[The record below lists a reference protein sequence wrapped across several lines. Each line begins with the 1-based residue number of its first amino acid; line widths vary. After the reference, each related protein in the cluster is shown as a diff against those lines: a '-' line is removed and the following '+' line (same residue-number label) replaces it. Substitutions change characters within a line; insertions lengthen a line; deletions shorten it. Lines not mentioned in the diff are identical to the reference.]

1 MYSHSYKLVRVV
13 SVLICCWLAIGTF
26 SSLHAQMAAVVNSLV
41 DDIHSYPY
49 DNPDT
54 ELDESTDGV
63 CSDEFGRC
71 TIRAAVEEGNYINQ
85 PVNLTFSVSGT
96 INLISDIA
104 PYDGSSINGNN
115 QITLSGM
122 IPLVLGNGNTVQG
135 LKISGAMVGITVQG
149 NNNIV
154 GVIGGNYNE
163 IVNCADAI
171 VIAGTGNKIYNN
183 FIGIT
188 AHDDLQPNQVGILI
202 SEGDN
207 EIGKDAIGASNI
219 ICGNSNS
226 GIIIGFGTGNIV
238 EGNYIGTNISGQS
251 GLGNTIGIAI
261 NSDKN
266 LIGGSGTFSFNTI
279 SGNQIGIAI
288 TAAPPD
294 TYADQNL
301 IVNNI
306 IGLSSLQDSVIPNNH
321 GISISNG
328 VTNTK
333 IYDNVI
339 AGNTSTGI
347 GIFAY
352 DDVSYTSGHLI
363 YRNRIG
369 VNKNDVNYPNG
380 TGISLYGNVADVT
393 IGTDEINNY
402 IPNTIV
408 GNEETGLE
416 IKSYFGYSP
425 NEIVFR
431 KNIIYQNGLINLF
444 VDSLSNLGLDPPS
457 GLSFIANTLSGLHLL
472 PGMVIDVYKANRFE
486 IAASAYEWL
495 GSTTTN
501 ATGIFSFIINDPS
514 VEAIAVTATNPL
526 AGMTSG
532 FARLN
537 IVTAVENENNIP
549 TEFSIDQNFPNP
561 FNPSTRIR
569 YSIPYGKVE
578 RSRVTL
584 KVFDVL
590 GNEVATLVNEE
601 KPAGSYEID
610 FNTDELSSGV
620 YFYRMTAGKFTEMKK
635 MILLR

>member
-1 MYSHSYKLVRVV
+1 
-13 SVLICCWLAIGTF
+13 
-26 SSLHAQMAAVVNSLV
+26 MAAVVNSLA

-54 ELDESTDGV
+54 PLDESTDGI

-71 TIRAAVEEGNYINQ
+71 TIRAAVEEANNINQ
-85 PVNLTFSVSGT
+85 PIHLTFSVSGT
-96 INLISDIA
+96 INLMSDIA

-115 QITLSGM
+115 QITLTGLAALTLM
-122 IPLVLGNGNTVQG
+122 NGNTIQG
-135 LKISGAMVGITVQG
+135 LKISGAMAGITVQG
-149 NNNIV
+149 NNNNV

-163 IVNCADAI
+163 IVNCANAI
-171 VIAGTGNKIYNN
+171 MIGGTGNKIYNN

-188 AHDDLQPNQVGILI
+188 AHDNLRPNQVGILI
-202 SEGDN
+202 SEGNN

-226 GIIIGFGTGNIV
+226 GIIIGFGTGNVV
-238 EGNYIGTNISGQS
+238 EGNYIGTNILGQS

-261 NSDKN
+261 SSDKN
-266 LIGGSGTFSFNTI
+266 LIGGSGTFSSNTI

-306 IGLSSLQDSVIPNNH
+306 IGLSALQDSVIPNNH
-321 GISISNG
+321 GISITNG

-352 DDVSYTSGHLI
+352 DDISYTSGHLI
-363 YRNRIG
+363 HRNRIG
-369 VNKNDVNYPNG
+369 VNKNDVQYPNG
-380 TGISLYGNVADVT
+380 TGIILYGNVADV
-393 IGTDEINNY
+393 IVGTDEVNNY

-416 IKSYFGYSP
+416 VKSYFGYSP

-431 KNIIYQNGLINLF
+431 KNIIYQNGLVNLF
-444 VDSLSNLGLDPPS
+444 VDSLSNLGLKPPS
-457 GLSFIANTLSGLHLL
+457 GLSFNSNTLSGIHAL
-472 PGMVIDVYKANRFE
+472 PGMIIDVYKANRFE

-495 GSTTTN
+495 GSTSTDTSGHF
-501 ATGIFSFIINDPS
+501 AFTINDPS
-514 VEAIAVTATNPL
+514 VEAVSVTATNPL

-532 FARLN
+532 FAKLSLITGVIDSKNRPS
-537 IVTAVENENNIP
+537 EN
-549 TEFSIDQNFPNP
+549 SLKQNYPNP
-561 FNPSTRIR
+561 FNPTTTISFVIR
-569 YSIPYGKVE
+569 NNSL
-578 RSRVTL
+578 VTL
-584 KVFDVL
+584 KVFNML
-590 GNEVATLVNEE
+590 GQEVASFFNNEE
-601 KPAGSYEID
+601 LSAGSYETEFTAD
-610 FNTDELSSGV
+610 KLASGI
-620 YFYRMTAGKFTEMKK
+620 YFYRLTVEEKNADGTKAGSFTEIHK
-635 MILLR
+635 MSLLK

>member
-1 MYSHSYKLVRVV
+1 MKNIFST
-13 SVLICCWLAIGTF
+13 LILIISFSTF
-26 SSLHAQMAAVVNSLV
+26 SKAQLSFTVNSLA
-41 DDIHSYPY
+41 DDSKSYPY
-49 DNPDT
+49 DDPNT
-54 ELDESTDGV
+54 QLDETKDGI
-63 CSDEFGRC
+63 CKDENGRC
-71 TIRAAVEEGNYINQ
+71 TIRAAIEEANYMSQ
-85 PVNLTFSVSGT
+85 SVNVTFSVSGT
-96 INLISDIA
+96 INLITDIS
-104 PYDGSSINGNN
+104 PFDGSSIDGNN
-115 QITLSGM
+115 QITLSGLA
-122 IPLVLGNGNTVQG
+122 PLSLMNGNTIQG
-135 LKISGAMVGITVQG
+135 LKISYAVVGINIQG
-149 NNNIV
+149 NNNSV

-163 IVNCADAI
+163 IVNCSNGI
-171 VIAGTGNKIYNN
+171 VISGTGNKIYNN

-188 AHDDLQPNQVGILI
+188 ANDNLQPNQVGILI
-202 SEGDN
+202 AEGEN
-207 EIGKDAIGASNI
+207 EIGKNAIGASNI
-219 ICGNSNS
+219 ICGSSNS

-266 LIGGSGTFSFNTI
+266 LIGGSGTFSSNTI

-306 IGLSSLQDSVIPNNH
+306 IGLSSLQDSIIPNNY

-369 VNKNDVNYPNG
+369 VNKNNVQYPNG

-431 KNIIYQNGLINLF
+431 KNIINQNGLINLF
-444 VDSLSNLGLDPPS
+444 IDSLSNLGFKTPFS
-457 GLSFIANTLSGLHLL
+457 LSFNASTLSGLHLL

-501 ATGIFSFIINDPS
+501 ANGIFSFIINDPS
-514 VEAIAVTATNPL
+514 VVAIAVTATNPL

-537 IVTAVENENNIP
+537 IVTAVENEKNIP
-549 TEFSIDQNFPNP
+549 TEFSLEQNYPNP

-569 YSIPYGKVE
+569 YSIPYEKVE

-610 FNTDELSSGV
+610 FNTDEYSSGV